1 VQGYSQVEGMYY
13 EDTFAPVAR
22 LEAIR
27 LLLAYTSFHDF
38 KLYQMDMKSAFI
50 NGPLKKVVAYVAQP
64 LGFEDPHYPD
74 HVYLLHKALYGLKQA
89 PRAWYE
95 FLRDFL
101 LKDGF
106 SMGKVDS
113 TLFTKRVKGVAFSY
127 VTYMLMILSLVVL
140 VKCITSNF

>member
-1 VQGYSQVEGMYY
+1 M
-13 EDTFAPVAR
+13 
-22 LEAIR
+22 
-27 LLLAYTSFHDF
+27 LLNPRVSKIHT
-38 KLYQMDMKSAFI
+38 I
-50 NGPLKKVVAYVAQP
+50 
-64 LGFEDPHYPD
+64 PD